1 MKLSASLVK
10 TYKMCRRKYELKY
23 LEELEPVGKSQAL
36 EDGTTYHEG
45 IEKWYKYGITIQD
58 YENNPKVS
66 AMICAYIEHIALV
79 DDCLCRSNV
88 EYAEKWFEYPLT
100 KKHKIVGRFD
110 ALTKVGIPIEHKT
123 TSNDVDD
130 EYVYALQ
137 WDEQILTYMLAN
149 SINEMYYTVIKK
161 PTIRQKQ
168 NESNYDFFIRCIEWY
183 GVDTDKKIRVIRV
196 TRSFTELEEHRKNL
210 IVMAN
215 EIEGCKHFYRN
226 PMACTCYNRRC
237 EYSQVCLN
245 YNPQLEYVEFEKK
258 KRHAE
263 SVEEESPF

>member
-36 EDGTTYHEG
+36 QDGSDYHETL
-45 IEKWYKYGITIQD
+45 EKFYKGESGVGYFEGC
-58 YENNPKVS
+58 NPKVE
-66 AMICAYIEHIALV
+66 AMTMAYFKYIYQYNEELQ
-79 DDCLCRSNV
+79 SV

-100 KKHKIVGRFD
+100 KKHSIVGRND
-110 ALTKVGIPIEHKT
+110 AVTALGIPVEHKT
-123 TSNDVDD
+123 TSMDVDD

-149 SINEMYYTVIKK
+149 SINEMYYTVVKK

-168 NESNYDFFIRCIEWY
+168 NETDLEFYERCVDWY
-183 GVDTDKKIRVIRV
+183 STDTDKKVRVIKV

-215 EIEGCKHFYRN
+215 EIEDCKHFYRN
-226 PMACTCYNRRC
+226 PSACNCYNRRC
-237 EYSQVCLN
+237 EYSSVCLN

-263 SVEEESPF
+263 SVEEENLF

>member
-23 LEELEPVGKSQAL
+23 LEQLEPIAKSQAL
-36 EDGTTYHEG
+36 QDGSDYHSIIENFYNGDG
-45 IEKWYKYGITIQD
+45 IGYHDGC
-58 YENNPKVS
+58 NPKIM
-66 AMICAYIEHIALV
+66 AMAMAYFLYVWQKYEELKRI
-79 DDCLCRSNV
+79 

-100 KKHKIVGRFD
+100 KKHSLVGRND
-110 ALTKVGIPIEHKT
+110 AVTKDGIPVEHKT
-123 TSNDVDD
+123 TSMDVDD

-137 WDEQILTYMLAN
+137 WDEQILSYMLAN
-149 SINEMYYTVIKK
+149 SINEMYYTVVKK

-168 NESNYDFFIRCIEWY
+168 NETDWEFYDRCVDWY
-183 GVDTDKKIRVIRV
+183 GVDTDKKVKVIKV
-196 TRSFTELEEHRKNL
+196 TRSFVEIEEHRKNL

-226 PMACTCYNRRC
+226 PSACTCYNRRC

-245 YNPQLEYVEFEKK
+245 YNPQLEYVEYEKK
-258 KRHAE
+258 KRYT
-263 SVEEESPF
+263 EELEENGLF

>member
-1 MKLSASLVK
+1 MKLSASLIR
-10 TYKMCRRKYELKY
+10 TYKTCRRKYELKY

-36 EDGTTYHEG
+36 QDGTDYHGMIKKFYNGDGIGYEEG
-45 IEKWYKYGITIQD
+45 L
-58 YENNPKVS
+58 NPK
-66 AMICAYIEHIALV
+66 ICAMAWAYIRFVYQEHEELRKI
-79 DDCLCRSNV
+79 

-100 KKHKIVGRFD
+100 KKHSVVGRND
-110 ALTKVGIPIEHKT
+110 AVTVDGIPVEHKT

-149 SINEMYYTVIKK
+149 SINEMFYTVVKK

-168 NESNYDFFIRCIEWY
+168 NETDIEFYGRCCDWY
-183 GVDTDKKIRVIRV
+183 CFDTEKKIRVIKV

-226 PMACTCYNRRC
+226 PNACTCYNRRC

-245 YNPQLEYVEFEKK
+245 YNPQLEYVEYEKK
-258 KRHAE
+258 KRYT
-263 SVEEESPF
+263 EELEENGLF

>member
-36 EDGTTYHEG
+36 EDGSNYHERIEGFYKCEGVG
-45 IEKWYKYGITIQD
+45 IGWYEGL
-58 YENNPKVS
+58 NPKIS
-66 AMICAYIEHIALV
+66 AMVYAYITYIYNQCEELKG
-79 DDCLCRSNV
+79 V
-88 EYAEKWFEYPLT
+88 ECAEKWFEYPLT
-100 KKHKIVGRFD
+100 KKHSIVGRND
-110 ALTKVGIPIEHKT
+110 AVTALGIPVEHKT
-123 TSNDVDD
+123 TSMDIDD
-130 EYVYALQ
+130 EYIYALQ

-149 SINEMYYTVIKK
+149 SINEMYYTVVKK

-168 NESNYDFFIRCIEWY
+168 GEREQDFYVRCCQWY
-183 GVDTDKKIRVIRV
+183 DTDTEKKIRVIKV
-196 TRSFTELEEHRKNL
+196 TRNFTELEEHRKNL

-215 EIEGCKHFYRN
+215 EIEDCKHFYRN
-226 PMACTCYNRRC
+226 PSACTCYNRRC

-258 KRHAE
+258 KRHAD
-263 SVEEESPF
+263 SVEEENLF

>member
-36 EDGTTYHEG
+36 EDGSNYHKMIEDFYNGKGIGWQEG
-45 IEKWYKYGITIQD
+45 D
-58 YENNPKVS
+58 NPKIS
-66 AMICAYIEHIALV
+66 AMAYAYFRHIYLE
-79 DDCLCRSNV
+79 CEELKSI

-100 KKHKIVGRFD
+100 KKHSIVGIND
-110 ALTKVGIPIEHKT
+110 AVTAIGIPIEHKT
-123 TSNDVDD
+123 TSMDIDD
-130 EYVYALQ
+130 EYIYALQ

-168 NESNYDFFIRCIEWY
+168 NESNEEFYLRCCEWY
-183 GVDTDKKIRVIRV
+183 NEDTDKKVRVIKV
-196 TRSFTELEEHRKNL
+196 TRSFVEIEEHRKNL

-215 EIEGCKHFYRN
+215 EIEDCKHFYRN
-226 PMACTCYNRRC
+226 PNACTCYNRRC
-237 EYSQVCLN
+237 EYSQVCLD
-245 YNPQLEYVEFEKK
+245 YNPQLQYVEFEKK
-258 KRHAE
+258 KRYT
-263 SVEEESPF
+263 EELEENGLF